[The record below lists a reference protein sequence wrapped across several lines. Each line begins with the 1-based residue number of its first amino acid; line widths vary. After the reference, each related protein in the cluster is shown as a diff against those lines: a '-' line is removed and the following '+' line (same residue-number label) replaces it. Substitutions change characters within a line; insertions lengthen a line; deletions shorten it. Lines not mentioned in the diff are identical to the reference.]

1 MFLPPNSE
9 VEEGDD
15 NRNEGQAE
23 ADERNDAKTSHLALR
38 AMTLLRLWHAYVGL
52 IALSFAC
59 LRGAVAAILCLRPK
73 PLSRLC
79 VYYFILA
86 RTLLVFFPF
95 FFLHA
100 CSDALG
106 LDRGYESSLVPSR
119 YLQP

>member
-52 IALSFAC
+52 IALWFVLRTVHVVIRC
-59 LRGAVAAILCLRPK
+59 LRSLPYVSR
-73 PLSRLC
+73 SRLQ
-79 VYYFILA
+79 IP
-86 RTLLVFFPF
+86 R
-95 FFLHA
+95 
-100 CSDALG
+100 
-106 LDRGYESSLVPSR
+106 RNK
-119 YLQP
+119 